1 MVSKVRGS
9 DWRSKNKGI
18 PCEYGTPKGHR
29 LYIEVHHPEEKT
41 SSGIYLAQET
51 RQKEG
56 HASMLATVL
65 SIGFGCWAD
74 KEDDWCDV
82 GDKIIIGR
90 HVGSKLQNV
99 GEKDIRVIADLDV
112 LGTV

>member
-1 MVSKVRGS
+1 MRSNTWRGS
-9 DWRSKNKGI
+9 NKGI
-18 PCEYGTPKGHR
+18 PCEFGTPKGHR
-29 LYIEVHHPEEKT
+29 LYIEVLHPEKKT
-41 SSGIYLAQET
+41 AGGIVLMDDTA
-51 RQKEG
+51 RKEG
-56 HASMLATVL
+56 NASMFATVL

-74 KEDDWCDV
+74 KDDDWCDV

-90 HVGSKLQNV
+90 HVGSRLQNV